1 MALLDGKQLREQSLS
16 LNKLNGINGLVT
28 FTSSATMSFNAGT
41 ALRQSD
47 ANINIGIDVANKN
60 YVDAVA
66 QGLNIKDAVQ
76 AISTTSSLSLFGDN
90 ILIDGF
96 TVSTGDRVLVNS
108 QAGPGVPTFSNGI
121 YVVDSGAW
129 SRATD
134 SDGLSVLGEV
144 QIGDFVF
151 VAFGDTYEATGW
163 VLSQSDS
170 VDFDILVGTESQKWV
185 QFSAA
190 GVYNAGDGLYQ
201 IGNDLH
207 VNTGNSALTGLTIS
221 LDTVT
226 LTTTGVTAGVYG
238 SSQSIPTFQVDA
250 QGRLVSAGTVS
261 IAGIGVIGP
270 AEDGDYGDGLF
281 NTFTSSTPIGTAID
295 NINEVLLLLAPAKP
309 TSWAGSITAFNMS
322 PTQVSARQ
330 LTSGSTVTIFGTTS
344 LSISSTT
351 DTVGVGVQSRLDT
364 VGLTFSITNN
374 GNLLESITTLN
385 GSSTTAKT
393 SGYIRH
399 SASIDPWLGVAG
411 KEGFWKGI
419 TTFDVIGTL
428 GITQFVSATTS
439 LQTLRLNY
447 PSETVLLTR
456 NYYADSPVTTQIIGL
471 TATYPTMGYISG
483 VPALT
488 ASQNITGVSFS
499 VQNAASYFYS
509 ANPVWTASGT
519 TLTAITGDLDT
530 TPTTPFQTSVVSG
543 RTFSVANGVFNDTS
557 FSFNVVAK
565 NSIGTS
571 GTSMALTS
579 GNHRVDSISN
589 ETTNVSPNTNRNR
602 LTSGSGDYP
611 TTGYGSAYSSTQ
623 SLVGLY
629 TSEMQ
634 LKQGIYQYP
643 SGNYTAYVSTFGA
656 GPNYTGITG
665 DRWATFNIGSGTNF
679 TQFNLVF
686 NGSTGISTSVNTT
699 NLKVQIKVDGSTPT
713 SWVDGNASYVFPTL
727 PGSGPNGVAAVDFS
741 NSTAT
746 NRRIT
751 FGAAQYTGTI
761 IVRIGIAAS
770 GTGISFTSISA
781 TGII

>member
-1 MALLDGKQLREQSLS
+1 MALLDGKQLRDQSLS

-28 FTSSATMSFNAGT
+28 FTSSATMSFDAGT
-41 ALRQSD
+41 ALRQAD
-47 ANINIGIDVANKN
+47 ANINIGTDVANKN

-76 AISTTSSLSLFGDN
+76 VIATGSITLSGAGS
-90 ILIDGF
+90 LIDGF
-96 TVSTGDRVLVNS
+96 TVSIGDRILVNG
-108 QAGPGVPTFSNGI
+108 QAGLGVPTFSNGI

-151 VAFGDTYEATGW
+151 VAFGDTYKATGW

-185 QFSAA
+185 QFSSA
-190 GVYNAGDGLYQ
+190 GNYNAGDGLVQ
-201 IGNDLH
+201 VGNNFN
-207 VNTGNSALTGLTIS
+207 VNVGNPSLTGLTIS
-221 LDTVT
+221 LDTVS
-226 LTTTGVTAGVYG
+226 LTNTGVTAGVYG

-250 QGRLVSAGTVS
+250 QGRLISAGTVS
-261 IAGIGVIGP
+261 ISV
-270 AEDGDYGDGLF
+270 
-281 NTFTSSTPIGTAID
+281 
-295 NINEVLLLLAPAKP
+295 LAPAKP

-322 PTQVSARQ
+322 PTQVNARQ

-351 DTVGVGVQSRLDT
+351 DTVGVGAQSRLDT
-364 VGLTFSITNN
+364 TGLTFSITNN
-374 GNLLESITTLN
+374 GNLLEPITTLN
-385 GSSTTAKT
+385 GSSTAAKT

-399 SASIDPWLGVAG
+399 SASIDPWLGVTG

-419 TTFDVIGTL
+419 TTFDVTGTL
-428 GITQFVSATTS
+428 GISQFVSATTS

-447 PSETVLLTR
+447 PSEAVLLTR

-519 TLTAITGDLDT
+519 TLTTITGDLDT

-571 GTSMALTS
+571 GTSMTLTS

-589 ETTNVSPNTNRNR
+589 ETNNLSPNTNRNR

-629 TSEMQ
+629 TTEMQ
-634 LKQGIYQYP
+634 LINGKYQYP

-665 DRWATFNIGSGTNF
+665 DRWVTFNIGTLTSASSFTLNF
-679 TQFNLVF
+679 V
-686 NGSTGISTSVNTT
+686 GSTGITSVTGQAG
-699 NLKVQIKVDGSTPT
+699 LKVFVKIEGSTPT
-713 SWVDGNASYVFPTL
+713 PFWSDANLNFTPFTL
-727 PGSGPNGVAAVDFS
+727 PGASTNGLGCVNVGS
-741 NSTAT
+741 STAT
-746 NRRIT
+746 SRVIT
-751 FGAAQYTGTI
+751 FGSALYTGNI
-761 IVRIGIAAS
+761 IVRVAITGPS
-770 GTGISFTSISA
+770 TGISFQYLTK
-781 TGII
+781 T

>member
-1 MALLDGKQLREQSLS
+1 MALLDGKQLRDQSLS

-28 FTSSATMSFNAGT
+28 FTSSATMSFDAGT
-41 ALRQSD
+41 ALRQAD

-108 QAGPGVPTFSNGI
+108 QAGPGVATFSNGI
-121 YVVDSGAW
+121 YVVDSASW
-129 SRATD
+129 SRSSD
-134 SDGLSVLGEV
+134 SDGLSILGEV

-190 GVYNAGDGLYQ
+190 GNYNPGDGLVQ
-201 IGNDLH
+201 VGNNFN

-226 LTTTGVTAGVYG
+226 LTNTGVTAGVYG

-309 TSWAGSITAFNMS
+309 TSWAGSITAFTI
-322 PTQVSARQ
+322 PQTTYSARQ

-351 DTVGVGVQSRLDT
+351 DTVGVGAQSRLDT
-364 VGLTFSITNN
+364 VGLTFSLINN
-374 GNLLESITTLN
+374 GVLIDSVTLA
-385 GSSTTAKT
+385 GTATPART
-393 SGYIRH
+393 SNYIRH
-399 SASIDPWLGVAG
+399 SASVDPWLGTAG

-419 TTFDVIGTL
+419 TTFDVIGSL
-428 GITQFVSATTS
+428 GIAQAVSATTS
-439 LQTLRLNY
+439 QQTLRLNY
-447 PSETVLLTR
+447 PSESVLLTR

-471 TATYPTMGYISG
+471 TATYPVMDYISG

-509 ANPVWTASGT
+509 VNPVWTGVAGNINS
-519 TLTAITGDLDT
+519 ITGDLDSI
-530 TPTTPFQTSVVSG
+530 PTTPFQTSVVSG
-543 RTFSVANGVFNDTS
+543 RTFSVASGVFNDTS
-557 FSFNVVAK
+557 FSFSVVAK
-565 NSIGTS
+565 NSIGS
-571 GTSMALTS
+571 NGTSTTLTS
-579 GNHRVDSISN
+579 LYHRVDSISN

-629 TSEMQ
+629 TTEMQ

-665 DRWATFNIGSGTNF
+665 DRWVTFNIGTLTAASSFTLNF
-679 TQFNLVF
+679 V
-686 NGSTGISTSVNTT
+686 GSTGITSVTGQT
-699 NLKVQIKVDGSTPT
+699 GLKVFVKIEGSTPT
-713 SWVDGNASYVFPTL
+713 PFWSDANLAFTPFTTPGMASNGLGCVNV
-727 PGSGPNGVAAVDFS
+727 GS
-741 NSTAT
+741 STAT
-746 NRRIT
+746 SRVIT
-751 FGAAQYTGTI
+751 FGSTLLTGSI
-761 IVRIGIAAS
+761 IVRVAITGPS
-770 GTGISFTSISA
+770 TGISFQYLTK
-781 TGII
+781 T

>member
-1 MALLDGKQLREQSLS
+1 MALLDGKQLRDQSLS

-28 FTSSATMSFNAGT
+28 FTSGATMSFNAGT
-41 ALRQSD
+41 TLRQD
-47 ANINIGIDVANKN
+47 NANINIGIDVANKN

-76 AISTTSSLSLFGDN
+76 VIATGSISLSGTGAV
-90 ILIDGF
+90 IDGF
-96 TVSTGDRVLVNS
+96 TVSSGDRVLVNG
-108 QAGPGVPTFSNGI
+108 QGGLGVPTFSNGI
-121 YVVDSGAW
+121 YVVDSGSW
-129 SRATD
+129 NRATD

-151 VAFGDTYEATGW
+151 VAYGDTYKASGW

-190 GVYNAGDGLYQ
+190 GNYNAGEGLVQDG
-201 IGNDLH
+201 NSFN
-207 VNTGNSALTGLTIS
+207 VNTGNPALTGLTIS

-238 SSQSIPTFQVDA
+238 NSQSIPTFQVDA

-270 AEDGDYGDGLF
+270 AEDGDYSDGLF

-309 TSWAGSITAFNMS
+309 TSWAGSITAFNFS
-322 PTQVSARQ
+322 TNQYSARQ

-344 LSISSTT
+344 LSISSST
-351 DTVGVGVQSRLDT
+351 DSVNVGTFSRLDT
-364 VGLTFSITNN
+364 AGLTFSLVNN
-374 GNLLESITTLN
+374 GSVIDSATLN
-385 GSSTTAKT
+385 GSSTLAKT
-393 SGYIRH
+393 SNYIRH
-399 SASIDPWLGVAG
+399 SASVDPWLGTAG

-419 TTFDVIGTL
+419 TSFDVVGSIGT
-428 GITQFVSATTS
+428 GQAVSATTS

-447 PSETVLLTR
+447 PSESVLLTR
-456 NYYADSPVTTQIIGL
+456 TYYADSPVTTQIIGL

-499 VQNAASYFYS
+499 VQNAASYFYCNTS
-509 ANPVWTASGT
+509 VWTGSGNVT
-519 TLTAITGDLDT
+519 TISGDPDSI
-530 TPTTPFQTSVVSG
+530 PTTPFQTSIVSG
-543 RTFSVANGVFNDTS
+543 RTFSVSNGIFSDTS
-557 FSFNVVAK
+557 FAFTVVAK
-565 NSIGTS
+565 NSIGNN
-571 GTSMALTS
+571 GTSMTLIS
-579 GNHRVDSISN
+579 NNHRVDSISN
-589 ETTNVSPNTNRNR
+589 ETSNVSPNTNRNR
-602 LTSGSGDYP
+602 LTSGSGDFP

-629 TSEMQ
+629 TTEMQ
-634 LKQGIYQYP
+634 LINGRYQYP

-665 DRWATFNIGSGTNF
+665 DRWATFNIGTLTAQSSFTLNF
-679 TQFNLVF
+679 I
-686 NGSTGISTSVNTT
+686 GSTGITAVIGQSG
-699 NLKVQIKVDGSTPT
+699 LKVFVKIEGSTPT
-713 SWVDGNASYVFPTL
+713 PYWSDANADFAPFSTPGMSSD
-727 PGSGPNGVAAVDFS
+727 GSGCVNVGS
-741 NSTAT
+741 STAT
-746 NRRIT
+746 SRLIT
-751 FGAAQYTGTI
+751 FGSTLLTGNI
-761 IVRIGIAAS
+761 IVRVAITGPS
-770 GTGISFTSISA
+770 TGISFQHLTK
-781 TGII
+781 T

>member
-1 MALLDGKQLREQSLS
+1 MALLDGKQLRDQSLS

-76 AISTTSSLSLFGDN
+76 AISATSSLSLFGDN
-90 ILIDGF
+90 ILIDSF

-151 VAFGDTYEATGW
+151 VAFGDTYKATGW

-261 IAGIGVIGP
+261 IDGIGVIGP

-330 LTSGSTVTIFGTTS
+330 LTSGSTVAIFGTTS

-351 DTVGVGVQSRLDT
+351 DTVGVGAQSRLDT
-364 VGLTFSITNN
+364 SGLTFSITNN

-393 SGYIRH
+393 TGYIRH

-428 GITQFVSATTS
+428 GIIQFVSATTS

-456 NYYADSPVTTQIIGL
+456 NYYADSPVTTQVIGL

-509 ANPVWTASGT
+509 VNPVWTASGT
-519 TLTAITGDLDT
+519 TLTTITGDLDT

-571 GTSMALTS
+571 GTSMTLIS

-589 ETTNVSPNTNRNR
+589 ETNNLSPNTNRNR

-611 TTGYGSAYSSTQ
+611 TTGYGSSYSSTQ

-629 TSEMQ
+629 TSEML

-665 DRWATFNIGSGTNF
+665 DRWATFNIGTLTAASSFTLNFVGSAGITSVTGQTGLKVFVKIEGSTSTPFWSDADLNF
-679 TQFNLVF
+679 TPFTLPGAST
-686 NGSTGISTSVNTT
+686 NGLGCVNFGSSTATSRVITFGSALYTGNIIVRVAITGPSTGISFQHLTKT
-699 NLKVQIKVDGSTPT
+699 
-713 SWVDGNASYVFPTL
+713 
-727 PGSGPNGVAAVDFS
+727 
-741 NSTAT
+741 
-746 NRRIT
+746 
-751 FGAAQYTGTI
+751 
-761 IVRIGIAAS
+761 
-770 GTGISFTSISA
+770 
-781 TGII
+781 